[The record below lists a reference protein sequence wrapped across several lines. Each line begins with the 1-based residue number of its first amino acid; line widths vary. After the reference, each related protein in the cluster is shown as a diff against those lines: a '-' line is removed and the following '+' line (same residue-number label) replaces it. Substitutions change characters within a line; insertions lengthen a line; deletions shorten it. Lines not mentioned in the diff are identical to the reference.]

1 MIQLA
6 YLSATPTRLTAVEI
20 ADILATSRRNN
31 QRRGITGLLLYK
43 DRNVLQVLEGERK
56 DVLELLAV
64 IEKDPR
70 HHGVV
75 RLYEKE
81 ITGREFSAWT
91 MGFRDL
97 EAAEVRQL
105 EGFSEFLDPGFNL
118 GTVNPTDAGRLMSI
132 FRSAF

>member
-1 MIQLA
+1 
-6 YLSATPTRLTAVEI
+6 
-20 ADILATSRRNN
+20 
-31 QRRGITGLLLYK
+31 
-43 DRNVLQVLEGERK
+43 
-56 DVLELLAV
+56 
-64 IEKDPR
+64 
-70 HHGVV
+70 
-75 RLYEKE
+75 
-81 ITGREFSAWT
+81 